1 MSSSSACSSSS
12 WAQQQQHQQ
21 QQRRRINNFENSK
34 NQCLGKRDKSSA
46 GRIDPKAVDIC
57 AVINELPQY
66 YTTSSCAGRCF
77 LYRGPGIKSTNE
89 FTRFRVSHDTIEDAR
104 RYFDL
109 STLSSDPTGGAD
121 PVRSIGQ
128 FEHAERLRELGLAH
142 AERMREMGATDEAAV
157 SPSEVLHVDE
167 SSDIEAATT
176 ASASTSASTPTTS
189 EGDSVWLRFEPFIL
203 HVACVS
209 QNAASDL
216 MAAARPAFKNVGL
229 TTWKDSK
236 FLVAIWGD
244 EGLDMPLSTPGGG
257 SLLTSSSPSSS
268 SEESSTS
275 LSEWLATLL
284 NERHER
290 NWNKITRFVKGVRE
304 MPPLAP
310 DVDQVEAS
318 GGDLPEDAAPNVPRS
333 FDVVGDVALLHTIQT
348 DEAEER
354 QAIGQAIM
362 RKNKGIKVV
371 AVRENNLGGTER
383 APGDQGLS
391 IIAGDVRSPLI
402 TSHCEYGIK
411 CVVNLTNTFFSPRM
425 GPERLRLCQQVARGE
440 NVLVLFA
447 GVGMEALQI
456 AGRTEASSVLAVELN
471 SAAVECAQRAHRM
484 LERNKTV
491 KCVGAADRMEIVQGD
506 VFEVIPTLQKNFY
519 DRVLAPRPKEGA
531 MDGDLGSGD
540 GGSAF
545 LQALLPVMKQDGGEC
560 HWYDFAADHEFPD
573 CDRTRRQI
581 EQVCETQGL
590 SMEVIH
596 VANVGSIAKR
606 QLRVCMDFRI
616 FPTTTTA

>member
-1 MSSSSACSSSS
+1 MSSSSA
-12 WAQQQQHQQ
+12 

-89 FTRFRVSHDTIEDAR
+89 FTRFRVSHDKIEDAQ

-109 STLSSDPTGGAD
+109 STLQSDPTGGAD

-142 AERMREMGATDEAAV
+142 AERLREMGATDEAAT
-157 SPSEVLHVDE
+157 SLSEVLDE
-167 SSDIEAATT
+167 SSENEAVTT
-176 ASASTSASTPTTS
+176 TSASTSTTS
-189 EGDSVWLRFEPFIL
+189 EGDTVWLRYEPFIL
-203 HVACVS
+203 HVACLS

-244 EGLDMPLSTPGGG
+244 EGLDMPLSTPGG
-257 SLLTSSSPSSS
+257 SLLASSSDG
-268 SEESSTS
+268 STS
-275 LSEWLATLL
+275 VYEWLAILL

-310 DVDQVEAS
+310 DVDQVEA
-318 GGDLPEDAAPNVPRS
+318 GGDLQEDVEPNVPRS

-348 DEAEER
+348 DEPEER

-411 CVVNLTNTFFSPRM
+411 CVVNLSNTFFSPRM

-540 GGSAF
+540 SGSAF

-616 FPTTTTA
+616 FPTTTSGTA

>member
-1 MSSSSACSSSS
+1 MSSSSA
-12 WAQQQQHQQ
+12 

-89 FTRFRVSHDTIEDAR
+89 FTRFRVSHDKIEDAQ

-109 STLSSDPTGGAD
+109 STLQSDPTGGAD

-142 AERMREMGATDEAAV
+142 TERLREMGATDEAAT
-157 SPSEVLHVDE
+157 SLSEVLDE
-167 SSDIEAATT
+167 SSENEAVTT
-176 ASASTSASTPTTS
+176 TSASTSTTS
-189 EGDSVWLRFEPFIL
+189 EGDTVWLRYEPFIL
-203 HVACVS
+203 HVACLS

-244 EGLDMPLSTPGGG
+244 EGLDMPLSTPGG
-257 SLLTSSSPSSS
+257 SLLASSSDD
-268 SEESSTS
+268 STS
-275 LSEWLATLL
+275 VYEWLAILL

-310 DVDQVEAS
+310 DVDQVEA
-318 GGDLPEDAAPNVPRS
+318 GGDLQEDVEPNVPRS

-348 DEAEER
+348 DEPEER
-354 QAIGQAIM
+354 QAIGKAIM

-391 IIAGDVRSPLI
+391 IIAGDVRSPLV
-402 TSHCEYGIK
+402 TSHSEYGIK

-506 VFEVIPTLQKNFY
+506 VFEVIPTLRKNFY

-540 GGSAF
+540 SGSAF

-616 FPTTTTA
+616 FPTTTSGTA